1 MKAIAIA
8 GIVLLVVLACVIDI
22 RCSIAKDAGA
32 ATEIRRI
39 RGEMAA
45 GAKAEAQQ
53 REENLELQIRMLRD
67 RARALNRK
75 GKAAEAR
82 QVTAEV
88 IRLSNILEAE
98 RARDAAKEAG
108 E

>member
-1 MKAIAIA
+1 MKTIAIA
-8 GIVLLVVLACVIDI
+8 GVVLLVILVCAVDI

-32 ATEIRRI
+32 ATEIKRI

-67 RARALNRK
+67 RARSLNRK
-75 GKAAEAR
+75 GRTAEAR

-98 RARDAAKEAG
+98 RAKDASREGKE
-108 E
+108 

>member
-45 GAKAEAQQ
+45 GAKAVTLGPRIFRTETAGLAAIVAAMAFSH
-53 REENLELQIRMLRD
+53 NLE
-67 RARALNRK
+67 
-75 GKAAEAR
+75 
-82 QVTAEV
+82 
-88 IRLSNILEAE
+88 
-98 RARDAAKEAG
+98 
-108 E
+108 

>member
-32 ATEIRRI
+32 
-39 RGEMAA
+39 MAA

>member
-53 REENLELQIRMLRD
+53 LEENLELQIRMLRD